1 MIVKKKDLKE
11 QYLKPKL
18 KLREERL
25 KRGLSTTYLANI
37 IGLDRRQ
44 YELKEKGS
52 YAFHD
57 YEIVV
62 LSKELNVSPAIFFI

>member
-1 MIVKKKDLKE
+1 MIVKKADLKE
-11 QYLKPKL
+11 QHLKPKL

-44 YELKEKGS
+44 YEQKERGN

-57 YEIVV
+57 YEIITICKN
-62 LSKELNVSPAIFFI
+62 LKLNKDIFFI